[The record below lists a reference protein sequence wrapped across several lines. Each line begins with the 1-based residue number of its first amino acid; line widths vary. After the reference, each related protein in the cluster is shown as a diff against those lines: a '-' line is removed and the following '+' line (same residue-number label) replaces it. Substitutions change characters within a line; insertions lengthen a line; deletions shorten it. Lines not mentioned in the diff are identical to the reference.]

1 MKAMK
6 QSMAKPI
13 NKNVAKPYAKGGAVK
28 AKPKKYADG
37 GIVAQMPIGP
47 ATQMPTPRM
56 PRTPRVEQNPG
67 MPMPMLISQPKPAVM
82 PPMIS
87 NPVGNNMETMPRV
100 PVRRRPRV
108 EQNPGMPIS
117 QPKPTMSTLSAS
129 GIPMP
134 TPLTGTPMPMMKK
147 GGMVKGYAK
156 GGMVNCGA
164 SVPASQKS
172 KK

>member
-6 QSMAKPI
+6 QSM
-13 NKNVAKPYAKGGAVK
+13 AKGGAVK

-67 MPMPMLISQPKPAVM
+67 MPMPISQPKPAVM

-100 PVRRRPRV
+100 PVRRKPRV
-108 EQNPGMPIS
+108 EQNPGMLTP
-117 QPKPTMSTLSAS
+117 QAQ
-129 GIPMP
+129 PMP
-134 TPLTGTPMPMMKK
+134 AVMPPMNMTPGGNNVPSMPVRGGMGLYNK
-147 GGMVKGYAK
+147 GGMVKA
-156 GGMVNCGA
+156 NCGA
-164 SVPASQKS
+164 SVPPAQKS